1 MSISAL
7 PELTNEFASKL
18 IENECSFD
26 ELIIT
31 AVLIRKYL
39 NSPEREHVMAAFDD
53 EHALYIMVDQYGIG
67 NYEEAEKDL
76 LEFQALFN

>member
-1 MSISAL
+1 MTISAL

-31 AVLIRKYL
+31 AIMIRKYL
-39 NSPEREHVMAAFDD
+39 NATEGDHVMAAFDD
-53 EHALYIMVDQYGIG
+53 EHALYLMVDQYGIG

>member
-1 MSISAL
+1 MTISAL

-31 AVLIRKYL
+31 AALIRKYL
-39 NSPEREHVMAAFDD
+39 KASVSDHIEASFDE
-53 EHALYIMVDQYGIG
+53 EHALNIMVDQYGIA